1 MSRFLLFS
9 FCIFFL
15 VNARAVQQNEA
26 PQAPREQPS
35 PASPPLA
42 SWNIDRTAVS
52 ISGVSSGGFMAV
64 QMGVAYSQDFMS
76 VSSVAGGIYW
86 CSEGDPDR
94 AKTVCMGKPDEV
106 NPQIQINKAIEL
118 ASQKLIDPLAN
129 IKKQNVYIFASPKDK
144 VIAPNNSEKLQEF
157 YSAFTDPAKI
167 KMETSLESAHGFP
180 TLNSGISCGMGFL
193 PWILKC
199 NFDLAGE
206 ILQSAY
212 GTLQPRGD
220 FNPQH
225 LIKYSQA
232 EFGDEKTPL
241 FKEGWVYVPETC
253 SQGARCRL
261 HVALHGCQMNP
272 DFIQDKFATIA
283 GYNEWAETNGIII
296 LYPQSAKIPK
306 DNPYACWDWFGF
318 SGPNYMTKSGTQ
330 MNALKKMIEKVI
342 R

>member
-1 MSRFLLFS
+1 MLKHLVLLLSFS
-9 FCIFFL
+9 TF
-15 VNARAVQQNEA
+15 VAVHASQA
-26 PQAPREQPS
+26 PQAPKEQQPT
-35 PASPPLA
+35 PASPPLG
-42 SWNIDRTAVS
+42 SWNIDKSAVS
-52 ISGVSSGGFMAV
+52 ISGVSSGAFMAV
-64 QMGVAYSQDFMS
+64 QMGVAYSREFMA
-76 VSSVAGGIYW
+76 VASVAGGIYW
-86 CSEGDPDR
+86 CSEGDPQR
-94 AKTVCMGKPDEV
+94 AKSVCMGKPQEV
-106 NPQIQINKAIEL
+106 DSQVQIAKARDL
-118 ASQKLIDPLAN
+118 ASQQSIDPVGALSRQN
-129 IKKQNVYIFASPKDK
+129 IYIFASPKDS
-144 VIAPNNSEKLQEF
+144 VIHPANSEKLSEF
-157 YSAFTDPAKI
+157 YGAFIAPTKI
-167 KMETSLESAHGFP
+167 KIETSLESAHGFP

-220 FNPQH
+220 FIPQH
-225 LIKYSQA
+225 LMKYSQA

-241 FKEGWVYVPETC
+241 FKDAWVYVPETC
-253 SQGARCRL
+253 AQGARCRL

-283 GYNEWAETNGIII
+283 GYNEWAETNGIVV

-318 SGPNYMTKSGTQ
+318 TGPDYMTKSGTQ
-330 MNALKKMIEKVI
+330 MSALKKMIEKVI